1 MRKITF
7 DGKFSLAFLKTGC
20 HNRRAVFNL
29 VKMVGNSE
37 GYTQIVQCHPVVSFT
52 LLNALH
58 AHAGDKISVQMLK
71 ILFVSKIQ
79 DYLKNHWTNTRPV
92 CTHLNAFFIQNPNM
106 AMEIWISHIFSLSS
120 ALDIQAERACYNN

>member
-1 MRKITF
+1 MRTITF

-58 AHAGDKISVQMLK
+58 AHAHAGDKINVQNLK
-71 ILFVSKIQ
+71 IYVSKIQ
-79 DYLKNHWTNTRPV
+79 DYLKNH
-92 CTHLNAFFIQNPNM
+92 
-106 AMEIWISHIFSLSS
+106 
-120 ALDIQAERACYNN
+120 